1 MYRINEKLAI
11 DKGLIVNN
19 DKSKYNNLVKIYKY
33 LLEYYISTRIDFL
46 KYEELIKNSG
56 LYIGINKKYKVLN
69 EYLDLDY
76 IFLINNLFVE
86 KLSPDDIDR
95 LMTKFKKD
103 KISSELVDVIERTYK
118 DIIYD
123 NYINDKYQN
132 IICKVCYGPVVPF
145 NMVNNN
151 SLVIKI
157 YYGKNTINLDGDE
170 FINLH
175 EQQLAFF
182 EELRL
187 QIINEVKEK
196 LDINCEVLLEKDL
209 Y

>member
-19 DKSKYNNLVKIYKY
+19 DKSKYNNLIKIYKY

>member
-19 DKSKYNNLVKIYKY
+19 DKSKYDNLVKIYKY

-86 KLSPDDIDR
+86 KLSLDDIDR
-95 LMTKFKKD
+95 LMTNFKKD